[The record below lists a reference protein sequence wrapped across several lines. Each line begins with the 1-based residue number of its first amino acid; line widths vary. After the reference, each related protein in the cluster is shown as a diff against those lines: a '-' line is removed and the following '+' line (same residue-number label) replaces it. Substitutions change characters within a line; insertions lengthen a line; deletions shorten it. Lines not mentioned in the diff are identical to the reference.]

1 LYTCEVKKIKGGA
14 KHCPACRRIS
24 SPKVLQQ
31 FSTVGRIIRK
41 STHKERRGSGDIT
54 DGSRIIKTPG
64 NQTRGFNTALDG
76 FGDYQQSAE
85 NMIATKQAKDQGE
98 SSVSSR
104 KSHFFREANKKIAN
118 WIIED
123 CKEEESIMFCGCGK
137 ECKEAF
143 SMCEECMGSDKM
155 QEAEGYL
162 YLKRDKN
169 NLDRYWFKLVN
180 QELYSN
186 TYNNHRIQK

>member
-1 LYTCEVKKIKGGA
+1 MPLYATEVKHIKSGT
-14 KHCPACRRIS
+14 KRKPVCRKIS

-41 STHKERRGSGDIT
+41 SANRDSGRAS
-54 DGSRIIKTPG
+54 GESANGNNVVRTPG
-64 NQTRGFNTALDG
+64 NQTRSYTGTLDT
-76 FGDYQQSAE
+76 FSNYQQKADAITS
-85 NMIATKQAKDQGE
+85 KQLKEQNEGP
-98 SSVSSR
+98 VMK
-104 KSHFFREANKKIAN
+104 KSHFFREANQKVTN
-118 WIIED
+118 WVIED

-137 ECKEAF
+137 ECKESF
-143 SMCEECMGSDKM
+143 SMCEECLASGKI

-169 NLDRYWFKLVN
+169 NLDRYWFKLIN

-186 TYNNHRIQK
+186 VNNNHRV